1 MFSKIRD
8 LIMFYSMKQSSLRLY
23 LCYRKCLALGK
34 KEMVEYRN
42 CTKQMRKAIDCA
54 IEVEKIIRTTPL
66 TPDSASLILKCMELR
81 NSFLSQIKDFSKYRA
96 AAYQGARC
104 FYRIW
109 QRPSYSWIIERNP
122 KHSIA

>member
-1 MFSKIRD
+1 
-8 LIMFYSMKQSSLRLY
+8 MFYSMKRLSLRWY
-23 LCYRKCLALGK
+23 LCYRKCLKLGK
-34 KEMVEYRN
+34 KEMVEYRD
-42 CTKQMRKAIDCA
+42 CTKHMRKAIDCA

-66 TPDSASLILKCMELR
+66 TPESASMVLRCIELR
-81 NSFLSQIKDFSKYRA
+81 NSFLSQIKYFSKYRA
-96 AAYQGARC
+96 AAYRGARN